1 MKERRS
7 LEQSIYQMEQFY
19 IMLYAISQKILKENS
34 VDSEETCVP
43 IKKLAE
49 LSGIDIYTQKLS
61 SIDDKF
67 LDERIGILTNYS
79 IEWRINL
86 NNECGALTQ
95 RYAIAYE
102 FANYS
107 LIKMQEE
114 VKNRSCSRVLF
125 PIDGLGTTCD
135 TLALFLLLPFC
146 SVVKLMNKFVEECI
160 SLHDEL
166 GTVEEWIHYLANEAG
181 LTEYYTVIGYQ
192 NIRALA
198 GALRHYAKDVDFK
211 KETDKLIEWVGIN
224 LDDEI
229 TLIRENFYFFI

>member
-61 SIDDKF
+61 RIDDKF

-146 SVVKLMNKFVEECI
+146 SVVKLMKKFVEKCI
-160 SLHDEL
+160 SWHEL
-166 GTVEEWIHYLANEAG
+166 GEVEEWIHYLANEAG
-181 LTEYYTVIGYQ
+181 LTDYYTVIGYQ
-192 NIRALA
+192 NIRTLA
-198 GALRHYAKDVDFK
+198 GALMHYVRDADFK
-211 KETDKLIEWVGIN
+211 EETDKLIEGLGIN

-229 TLIRENFYFFI
+229 TMIRENRNFFI